1 MVVKFLIPVL
11 ALMTLACATEWTT
24 YDRNQLLA
32 GNWRDNCSGEIPETG
47 YLIDIPAGWTYEAK
61 GCHAFVFDSEG
72 GATIRVITEPM
83 LDFGSDPKTAF
94 AQMVEEL
101 KRGAYGV
108 SQVSFAQGQEV
119 KLHIYHTEVI
129 QQHGRDA
136 FYRIVNNKRGMNLG
150 FVNYCGQTWQQVYI
164 LHPDWS
170 ANPETQWL
178 YMAESDR
185 CIDDDSHAKDMEK
198 SLRSLR
204 LIEEG

>member
-1 MVVKFLIPVL
+1 MVLKFLIPVL

-32 GNWRDNCSGEIPETG
+32 GNWKDNCSGEIPETG

-61 GCHAFVFDSEG
+61 GCHAVVFDSEDEAIITV
-72 GATIRVITEPM
+72 ATERTPGYNPDPKVAFDQITE
-83 LDFGSDPKTAF
+83 G
-94 AQMVEEL
+94 L
-101 KRGAYGV
+101 KKDAYGI
-108 SQVSFAQGQEV
+108 SQVSFTQGQEV
-119 KLHIYHTEVI
+119 KLHVYHTEVI
-129 QQHGRDA
+129 QQHGHDA
-136 FYRIVNNKRGMNLG
+136 VYRIVNNKRGMNLG

-204 LIEEG
+204 IIKEE